1 MPQKLIF
8 ETVAYLNDING
19 FYWIMSKFMRKITTL
34 LMLVFSIAHGQGQ
47 LTINALEKMQ
57 GPFSFKA
64 QNLIAQLM
72 SMQQAQIDA
81 GELTAFQSRCIASN
95 MVVMFGDA
103 NAERFIHIAKKAYEH
118 GMETLSMDDI
128 NFMQTINTKYM
139 PALTLVSA
147 ECSETDSQNQEED
160 HE

>member
-1 MPQKLIF
+1 
-8 ETVAYLNDING
+8 
-19 FYWIMSKFMRKITTL
+19 MSKFMRKITIL
-34 LMLVFSIAHGQGQ
+34 LMLTLSVAYGQGQ
-47 LTINALEKMQ
+47 LTFNALEKMK
-57 GPFSFKA
+57 GPFNFTE

-81 GELTAFQSRCIASN
+81 GDITEFQSRCIASN

-103 NAERFIHIAKKAYEH
+103 NAERFVQIAQKAYTH
-118 GMETLSMDDI
+118 SMDALSIDDI

-139 PALTLVSA
+139 PALTIVTG